1 MSVNN
6 VKTISIFGSTGSIGR
21 STLDLIAHN
30 PEIFSVKVLTAGK
43 NYKLLAEQAVKF
55 KAEAVVIADERYAE
69 ALKDLLKDT
78 SIDVS
83 AGAAAL
89 LDVATLRVDLSVAA
103 IVGFAG
109 LEPVLRSIEYSK
121 AVALANKEPLVA
133 AGDLIM
139 AAAAKSGCKILPTD
153 SEHNAIFQVFEPQNR
168 EQISR
173 LILTASGG
181 PFRSWSK
188 ADIDAATPEQAVKH
202 PNWSMGAKIS
212 VDSASLMNK
221 ALEVIEAHHLFA
233 MPADKIDV
241 VVHPQSIIHSFVEY
255 KDGSVLAQLGV
266 PDMRTPIAYC
276 LAWPQRM
283 ESCGERLDVLQLS
296 ALDFEPVRDDVF
308 PSIKW
313 AYQALAQGQGACLT
327 LNAANEIAVEA
338 FLKHDISFSKIYD
351 VVDAMLNKH
360 AEGALS
366 GLDDVIA
373 LDKKVRNA
381 ARVFINN

>member
-1 MSVNN
+1 M
-6 VKTISIFGSTGSIGR
+6 KTISIFGSTGSIGR

-139 AAAAKSGCKILPTD
+139 AAAAKSGCQQIANIMPFFKCLSRKI
-153 SEHNAIFQVFEPQNR
+153 E
-168 EQISR
+168 SR
-173 LILTASGG
+173 
-181 PFRSWSK
+181 
-188 ADIDAATPEQAVKH
+188 
-202 PNWSMGAKIS
+202 
-212 VDSASLMNK
+212 
-221 ALEVIEAHHLFA
+221 
-233 MPADKIDV
+233 
-241 VVHPQSIIHSFVEY
+241 
-255 KDGSVLAQLGV
+255 
-266 PDMRTPIAYC
+266 
-276 LAWPQRM
+276 
-283 ESCGERLDVLQLS
+283 
-296 ALDFEPVRDDVF
+296 
-308 PSIKW
+308 
-313 AYQALAQGQGACLT
+313 
-327 LNAANEIAVEA
+327 
-338 FLKHDISFSKIYD
+338 FL
-351 VVDAMLNKH
+351 V
-360 AEGALS
+360 
-366 GLDDVIA
+366 
-373 LDKKVRNA
+373 
-381 ARVFINN
+381 

>member
-1 MSVNN
+1 M
-6 VKTISIFGSTGSIGR
+6 KTISIFGSTGSIGR